1 MQVYVDIE
9 KLQQDMN
16 KLNVQILYLEQGQVF
31 IKDQLAAIEKNLPD
45 TERKQQ
51 EIEVS
56 MYKLFNNSKAFPK
69 KRSRK
74 NEQKEKHKSGVKKAR
89 ANDSNDQNTD
99 NVDLTRN
106 LESRESDS
114 PVYSPVYYPKEND
127 SSSVTDLEHEDLML
141 FVGMLEDDLTFSW

>member
-1 MQVYVDIE
+1 MFIE
-9 KLQQDMN
+9 DK
-16 KLNVQILYLEQGQVF
+16 
-31 IKDQLAAIEKNLPD
+31 LAAIEKNLPD

-74 NEQKEKHKSGVKKAR
+74 NAQNGKHESGIKKAR

-99 NVDLTRN
+99 NEDLTRN
-106 LESRESDS
+106 LESRESDN
-114 PVYSPVYYPKEND
+114 PVYYPKEND

-141 FVGMLEDDLTFSW
+141 FVGMLEDDHDLTFSW